1 MQRDAA
7 QILDVDQLTDLSPQL
22 RRAALYVIKHPD
34 DVATRSLRHV
44 AQAANLPPPTFSRLA
59 RAVGYDSYDALRE
72 TCRSGITQRKSQFA
86 DKALDLIS
94 GKAASDN
101 DPFLVS
107 YAAAAMRNTQTLLE
121 NIDPDRLQAAAR
133 QLADAGRVALVGS
146 MSGRAFID
154 YAGYL
159 ADLALPDWNVIGGG
173 SKGLAA
179 DLADLGETDAALV
192 FSIEPYASATVDIV
206 AALRDRAIPVIAIT
220 DSPLSPIA
228 DLAQTVF
235 LISTESPQFF
245 PSHVGATILIEML
258 MGMVVQQKG
267 AEAQRRIAVI
277 EQQSHDL
284 RAYWQ
289 EPSATK
295 TGKEKR

>member
-1 MQRDAA
+1 MPEDAA
-7 QILDVDQLTDLSPQL
+7 QILDMEQLRDLSPQL
-22 RRAALYVIKHPD
+22 RRAAQYVIRHPE
-34 DVATRSLRHV
+34 DVATRSLRHI
-44 AQAANLPPPTFSRLA
+44 AQAADLPPPTFSRLA
-59 RAVGYDSYDALRE
+59 RAVGYESYDALRE
-72 TCRSGITQRKSQFA
+72 TCRSGIMQRKSRFA
-86 DKALDLIS
+86 DKALDLVA
-94 GKAASDN
+94 GKAAAND

-133 QLADAGRVALVGS
+133 QLAGANRVALVGT

-154 YAGYL
+154 YASYL
-159 ADLALPDWNVIGGG
+159 ADLALPDWNVIGTGH
-173 SKGLAA
+173 KGLAA
-179 DLADLGETDAALV
+179 DLTDLGDKDAALV
-192 FSIEPYASATVDIV
+192 FSIEPYSTATVEIATAV
-206 AALRDRAIPVIAIT
+206 RSRGIPVIGIT

-228 DLAQTVF
+228 ELAETVF

-267 AEAQRRIAVI
+267 VEAQRRIAVI

-295 TGKEKR
+295 TGR